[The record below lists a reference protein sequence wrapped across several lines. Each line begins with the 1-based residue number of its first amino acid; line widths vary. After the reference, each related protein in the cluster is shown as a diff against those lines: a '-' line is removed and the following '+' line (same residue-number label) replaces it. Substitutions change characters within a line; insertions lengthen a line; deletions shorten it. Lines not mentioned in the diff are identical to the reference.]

1 MPTSVHF
8 KCMGQLRKNDDPND
22 RMIETTGL
30 VAAAERAAVEC
41 GNFLLES
48 FKQPKGGYEEKGPGD
63 LVSEIDRESQR
74 MAKQILLEYT
84 PGAQFL
90 CEEDTI
96 EEADDPSSDELTWII
111 DPLDGTANF
120 LHRLP
125 LFAVSIAAARGRT
138 LLAAAICSPFTEEVF
153 TAAPGHGAAL
163 NGEQIQV
170 SEEKDL
176 GRSMVATG
184 WPFRQKEILA
194 AYLEVFTRIFWATQG
209 IRRMGAAAI
218 DLAYTAA
225 GRLEGFWEYGLKKWD
240 VAAGALILSEAGGM
254 VSDFAGSDGWWES
267 GDIVASN
274 GLIHSALLETTST
287 PNGIA
292 DLQQVH

>member
-1 MPTSVHF
+1 
-8 KCMGQLRKNDDPND
+8 
-22 RMIETTGL
+22 MIETTGL

-41 GNFLLES
+41 GSFLLES
-48 FKQPKGGYEEKGPGD
+48 FRQPKGGYEEKGPGD
-63 LVSEIDRESQR
+63 LVSEIDRVSQR
-74 MAKQILLEYT
+74 MAQQILLEYT
-84 PGAQFL
+84 PGARFL
-90 CEEDTI
+90 CEEDTM
-96 EEADDPSSDELTWII
+96 EEAGDPSSDELTWIV

-153 TAAPGHGAAL
+153 TAAPGHGAVL

-170 SEEKDL
+170 SEEDDL
-176 GRSMVATG
+176 GRSLLATG
-184 WPFRQKEILA
+184 WPFRQKEILE

-274 GLIHSALLETTST
+274 GLIHSALLETAST

-292 DLQQVH
+292 DLQPGR

>member
-1 MPTSVHF
+1 
-8 KCMGQLRKNDDPND
+8 MGQLRKNDDQNN

-30 VAAAERAAVEC
+30 VTAAEKAAVEC

-48 FKQPKGGYEEKGPGD
+48 FRQPKGGYEEKGPGD

-74 MAKQILLEYT
+74 MAQQILLEYT

-96 EEADDPSSDELTWII
+96 EEACDPSSDELTWIV

-153 TAAPGHGAAL
+153 TAATGHGATL
-163 NGEQIQV
+163 NGEQILV
-170 SEEKDL
+170 SEENDL
-176 GRSMVATG
+176 GRSMLATG
-184 WPFRQKEILA
+184 WPFRQKEILG

-225 GRLEGFWEYGLKKWD
+225 GRLDGFWEYGLKKWD
-240 VAAGALILSEAGGM
+240 VAAGALILIEAGGM

-267 GDIVASN
+267 CDIVASN
-274 GLIHSALLETTST
+274 GLIHSALLETAST

-292 DLQQVH
+292 DLQPGC